1 MGGYSAEIEELLAKY
16 RERRSKA
23 GELQRQITAVT
34 GTATA
39 QRQTVKI
46 TVNVQGEITALEFP
60 TGAYKRMAPA
70 ELAEVITSTQQAA
83 KAKALESMK
92 SMLLPEMPNGLN
104 FMDLMQGKA
113 DLAAAIPVEP
123 PMLDEVRDYINTGR
137 ALPHPTKG
145 RD

>member
-83 KAKALESMK
+83 KAKALESMQ
-92 SMLLPEMPNGLN
+92 SMLLPE
-104 FMDLMQGKA
+104 
-113 DLAAAIPVEP
+113 I
-123 PMLDEVRDYINTGR
+123 RTG
-137 ALPHPTKG
+137 
-145 RD
+145 